1 MLRHT
6 EHGAEMMEVY
16 WSEFLDTPYH
26 RALAAYKAGLSLQQ
40 AAAEV
45 GRSCFWLMQ
54 TMRRHGEA
62 RRRRGPKAA
71 KQQAGSKAAKQSSA
85 RNLEI
90 AELRKTMTLDE
101 IGQRYGITRERVRQI
116 CAKIDPVLAGKA
128 AFVEKRRTESMARRT
143 RTCARPG
150 CDVVF
155 VVRNQS
161 FSTRHCS
168 HSCATLHFS
177 GTDEQ
182 ENRDALKARADG
194 WTWDR
199 IGREIFGYDTKGSS
213 PAITALTRVNRW
225 AKRIGLDV
233 DYLHGWRGRSK

>member
-1 MLRHT
+1 
-6 EHGAEMMEVY
+6 MMEVY

-26 RALAAYKAGLSLQQ
+26 RALTAYKAGKTLRQ
-40 AAAEV
+40 ASSEV
-45 GRSCFWLMQ
+45 GRSAFWLMQ
-54 TMRRHGEA
+54 RMKGQGEV
-62 RRRRGPKAA
+62 RRGRGRTAA
-71 KQQAGSKAAKQSSA
+71 VAKPLSQ